1 MDPRIILRIE
11 LTPAAKKRL
20 NAFCDKAGMTQVA
33 ILSRMVEWF
42 ADQPEAVQRLIVGH
56 IPKEIQQDVA
66 KLMLKNMAK

>member
-1 MDPRIILRIE
+1 
-11 LTPAAKKRL
+11 
-20 NAFCDKAGMTQVA
+20 MTQVA

-66 KLMLKNMAK
+66 RLMLKNLSKA